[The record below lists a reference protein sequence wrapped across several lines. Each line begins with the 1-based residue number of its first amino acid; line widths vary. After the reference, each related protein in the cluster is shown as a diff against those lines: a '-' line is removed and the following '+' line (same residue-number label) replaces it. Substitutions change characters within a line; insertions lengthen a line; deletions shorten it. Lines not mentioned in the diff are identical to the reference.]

1 MHTLILYSISSTAS
15 LCNTCIT
22 SHFNYATWFTY
33 LSHMYILY
41 SISSTISCLVSV
53 LVSQSQTM
61 VVRTGDTIT
70 LQCSNVTTVVG
81 HTAWFKQVNGSE
93 PVCISSMSHF
103 EMFSN
108 STNKTT
114 FFLKITE
121 FEITDCGLCF
131 CGLYPHSH
139 VLFVNATV
147 LKNSEDDGTMYLLP
161 LVVILG
167 VVTAVLLIVILIL
180 VLKIRRDSNRHNTG
194 RIQFHDNIGPVNY
207 TSNVDVFPM
216 TNCTLMIRVSV
227 YTRME

>member
-41 SISSTISCLVSV
+41 SILSTESCLVSV

-139 VLFVNATV
+139 VSSKIVEITDVGYVMVFANLQNHDPDALNYAALNFTSKKRMMERRREKELDPHVVYAAT
-147 LKNSEDDGTMYLLP
+147 
-161 LVVILG
+161 
-167 VVTAVLLIVILIL
+167 
-180 VLKIRRDSNRHNTG
+180 R
-194 RIQFHDNIGPVNY
+194 
-207 TSNVDVFPM
+207 
-216 TNCTLMIRVSV
+216 
-227 YTRME
+227 

>member
-1 MHTLILYSISSTAS
+1 VR
-15 LCNTCIT
+15 
-22 SHFNYATWFTY
+22 
-33 LSHMYILY
+33 
-41 SISSTISCLVSV
+41 LVSV

-93 PVCISSMSHF
+93 PVCISSMY
-103 EMFSN
+103 N

-131 CGLYPHSH
+131 CGLYPHRHCNGTISL
-139 VLFVNATV
+139 VGEDDDMYLGEDDDIY
-147 LKNSEDDGTMYLLP
+147 LGEDDGTMYLLP

-180 VLKIRRDSNRHNTG
+180 VLKIRRDSNRHNT
-194 RIQFHDNIGPVNY
+194 DALNY
-207 TSNVDVFPM
+207 AALNFTSKKRMMERRREKELDPHV
-216 TNCTLMIRVSV
+216 V
-227 YTRME
+227 YAATR